1 MKEIKNWYKN
11 GDGWFYTIFTTL
23 ISIVVAL
30 VLKVI
35 SYI

>member
-1 MKEIKNWYKN
+1 MKGLKNWYKN
-11 GDGWFYTIFTTL
+11 GDGWFYTIFVTL
-23 ISIVVAL
+23 GSIVVAL